1 MKKELE
7 RLVEEYNEKQVNVQ
21 NIRNQMEE
29 LRLEFEK
36 KMEPYKIAL
45 SNAEQ
50 EQDCFGKQIVASVR
64 LGDLVEELSELTGI
78 SIKNIDYK
86 VDIRDELIV
95 HKSSHG
101 LTKSKNEFLK
111 DKPVKL
117 DLKIRGSKKLD
128 LSCPTYKAFEKLD
141 FCYDISF
148 YSLLTTLQADGK
160 SLFDHTYT
168 WSAHIEDMPWKNKFT
183 KLAIKED
190 DMCDIICNFSLF
202 DLAYFKDWDRCHP
215 KRLLLEAVLN
225 IVGRQKENKNKKK
238 ILSIFHR

>member
-1 MKKELE
+1 
-7 RLVEEYNEKQVNVQ
+7 
-21 NIRNQMEE
+21 MEE

-86 VDIRDELIV
+86 VDIIDEVIV

-160 SLFDHTYT
+160 SLFDHTCT
-168 WSAHIEDMPWKNKFT
+168 WSAHIEDMPWKRKFT

-202 DLAYFKDWDRCHP
+202 DLAHFKDWDRCHP